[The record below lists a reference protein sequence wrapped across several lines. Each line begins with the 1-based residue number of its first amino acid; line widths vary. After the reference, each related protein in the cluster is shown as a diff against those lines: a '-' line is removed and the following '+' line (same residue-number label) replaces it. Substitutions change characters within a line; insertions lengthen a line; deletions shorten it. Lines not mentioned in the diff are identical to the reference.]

1 MAVAVR
7 RYTAICIRRPHR
19 FRVGTVALREIR
31 KYQKSAELLI
41 SKAPFNRVV
50 REIAQDFSHDVRFNS
65 FAYTALQEVT
75 EELATKLLEVLPSR
89 LCRAVCAA
97 QLTLLTRRRMQRRQ
111 PRTPTACPSCS
122 AVCCL
127 PLFAPGRPLTCDDG
141 RRCPHRAAVHGENL
155 RLMRPPRRA
164 AN

>member
-50 REIAQDFSHDVRFNS
+50 REIASVFSHGIRFNS

-75 EELATKLLEVLPSR
+75 EELATKLLEVLPPHLCR
-89 LCRAVCAA
+89 CLCRAADPA
-97 QLTLLTRRRMQRRQ
+97 D
-111 PRTPTACPSCS
+111 TPQNANE
-122 AVCCL
+122 
-127 PLFAPGRPLTCDDG
+127 
-141 RRCPHRAAVHGENL
+141 AAVHAHRVSIML
-155 RLMRPPRRA
+155 RGMLLAPFRPWPPSDL
-164 AN
+164 

>member
-50 REIAQDFSHDVRFNS
+50 REIAQDFSHEIRFNS

-75 EELATKLLEVLPSR
+75 EELATKLLEVPPSR

-127 PLFAPGRPLTCDDG
+127 PHFAPDRRLTCDDG
-141 RRCPHRAAVHGENL
+141 RRCPHRAAVHGENR

>member
-1 MAVAVR
+1 VAVAVR

-75 EELATKLLEVLPSR
+75 EPVDTSQNAKEAATHAHRVSIMLRGMLLAP
-89 LCRAVCAA
+89 
-97 QLTLLTRRRMQRRQ
+97 
-111 PRTPTACPSCS
+111 
-122 AVCCL
+122 
-127 PLFAPGRPLTCDDG
+127 FRPW
-141 RRCPHRAAVHGENL
+141 
-155 RLMRPPRRA
+155 PPA
-164 AN
+164 DL

>member
-1 MAVAVR
+1 MSVVR
-7 RYTAICIRRPHR
+7 IRHIGCGGIRRPHR

-75 EELATKLLEVLPSR
+75 EELATKLLEVLPPR

-97 QLTLLTRRRMQRRQ
+97 QLTLLTQNAKEAATHAHRVSIMLRG
-111 PRTPTACPSCS
+111 T
-122 AVCCL
+122 L
-127 PLFAPGRPLTCDDG
+127 LAPFRPLPPCD
-141 RRCPHRAAVHGENL
+141 L
-155 RLMRPPRRA
+155 
-164 AN
+164 